1 MKLNDLLLLSACCF
15 NLFSFAQPANNNCAN
30 AERLCPNVV
39 LSGTTTGATA
49 DGGIGGTDY
58 EACGFVYSTVWYMFT
73 TNSAGGTVSID
84 FTNLV
89 FNPDVTMGQQ
99 IEAMI
104 INAPTPC
111 FSSTYGL
118 YSICLDGST
127 DFSIT
132 SSLALNPNTT
142 YYVQVNGTNLGV
154 GVTQPAQCDFDITIS
169 GPAIDKT
176 PPIASISATNTVLC
190 FGDVESVDA
199 TVANCADTS
208 SFAWYFNNALLSSGT
223 SSTYNAGTLSG
234 TGYLKLIVSCDL
246 ICTVTDTTDSI
257 YFDVTPIAANAGA
270 DKFIGAGGQAN
281 ILGSGSVGTVSWT
294 PGTTLTNAA
303 LFTPIATPS
312 ETTTYFLTV
321 TNGTC
326 TATDS
331 MNVFVGEI
339 ITIYSS
345 FTPNGDDIND
355 KWIIRN
361 SDQFDNIEIWIYDRS
376 GQQVF
381 HTTNYSTQD
390 KWWDGTLKETGNPLP
405 ASTYFYVID
414 LKEGDDPIY
423 KGSVTIIR

>member
-15 NLFSFAQPANNNCAN
+15 NLFSFAQPTNNDCAN

-49 DGGIGGTDY
+49 NVATDY
-58 EACGFVYSTVWYMFT
+58 DYCNPSTATIWYMFT
-73 TNSAGGTVSID
+73 TNSAGGNVTID
-84 FTNLV
+84 VTNLT
-89 FNPDVTMGQQ
+89 FNPDPTMGQQ
-99 IEAMI
+99 IEGLI
-104 INAPTPC
+104 ITTSAPCSTPGYGPYSAC
-111 FSSTYGL
+111 VSASTSFSVISAVA
-118 YSICLDGST
+118 LD
-127 DFSIT
+127 
-132 SSLALNPNTT
+132 PNTT
-142 YYVQVNGTNLGV
+142 YYFQINATNVGV
-154 GVTQPAQCDFDITIS
+154 GVTQSAQCDFDITIS

-176 PPIASISATNTVLC
+176 PPVASISATNTVLC
-190 FGDVESVDA
+190 FGDSEIVDA
-199 TVANCADTS
+199 TVGNCADTS
-208 SFAWYFNNALLSSGT
+208 SFAWYFNNALLSSGAA
-223 SSTYNAGTLSG
+223 STYDAGTLPG
-234 TGYLKLIVSCDL
+234 AGYLKLIVSCDL

-257 YFDVTPIAANAGA
+257 YFDVTPIAADAGA

-281 ILGSGSVGTVSWT
+281 IDGSGSAGTVSWT
-294 PGTTLTNAA
+294 PGTTLTNASS
-303 LFTPIATPS
+303 FTPIATPS

-326 TATDS
+326 TASDS

-376 GQQVF
+376 GQEVF
-381 HTTNYSTQD
+381 HTTNYSTPD

-414 LKEGDDPIY
+414 LKEGEDPIY

>member
-30 AERLCPNVV
+30 AERLCSNVV
-39 LSGTTTGATA
+39 LGGTTTGATA
-49 DGGIGGTDY
+49 NAGTDY
-58 EACGFVYSTVWYMFT
+58 DFCYTSSSTVWYMFT
-73 TNSAGGTVSID
+73 TNSAGGNVTID

-99 IEAMI
+99 LESMLILAT
-104 INAPTPC
+104 TPC
-111 FSSTYGL
+111 SVPSYFP
-118 YSICLDGST
+118 YSACGTGAT
-127 DFSIT
+127 DYSIT
-132 SSLALNPNTT
+132 STVALAANTT

-154 GVTQPAQCDFDITIS
+154 GVTQSAQCDFDITIS

-176 PPIASISATNTVLC
+176 PPLASISATNTVLC
-190 FGDVESVDA
+190 FGDSEIVDA
-199 TVANCADTS
+199 TVTNCADTS
-208 SFAWYFNNALLSSGT
+208 SFAWYFNNVLLSSGT
-223 SSTYNAGTLSG
+223 SNTYDAGTLPG

-246 ICTVTDTTDSI
+246 ICTVKDTTDSI
-257 YFDVTPIAANAGA
+257 YFEVTPIDADAGA

-281 ILGSGSVGTVSWT
+281 IDGSGSAGTVSWT

-303 LFTPIATPS
+303 IFTPIATPS

-321 TNGTC
+321 TNGSC

>member
-15 NLFSFAQPANNNCAN
+15 SLSTFAQPTNNDCVS
-30 AERLCPNVV
+30 AERLCPNVI
-39 LSGTTTGATA
+39 LSGTTIAATTDA
-49 DGGIGGTDY
+49 STDY
-58 EACGFVYSTVWYMFT
+58 NFCYTPSATIWYMFT
-73 TNSAGGTVSID
+73 TNSAGGNVTID

-99 IEAMI
+99 LEALLI
-104 INAPTPC
+104 SATTPC
-111 FSSTYGL
+111 SIPSYIPSSACGN
-118 YSICLDGST
+118 GAAN
-127 DFSIT
+127 FSIT
-132 SSLALNPNTT
+132 SAIALDPNTT
-142 YYVQVNGTNLGV
+142 YYVQVNGTNVGV
-154 GVTQPAQCDFDITIS
+154 GVTQSAQCDFDITIS

-176 PPIASISATNTVLC
+176 PPIASISAVNTVLC
-190 FGDVESVDA
+190 FGDVEIVDA

-208 SFAWYFNNALLSSGT
+208 SFAWYFNNVLLTSGAA
-223 SSTYNAGTLSG
+223 STYDAGTLPGS
-234 TGYLKLIVSCDL
+234 GYLKLIISCDL

-257 YFDVTPIAANAGA
+257 YFDVTPISANAGP
-270 DKFIGAGGQAN
+270 DKFIGLGGQTN
-281 ILGSGSVGTVSWT
+281 IDGSGSAGTYSWA
-294 PGTTLTNAA
+294 PGTTLTDPTS
-303 LFTPIATPS
+303 LTPIATPTIS
-312 ETTTYFLTV
+312 TTYFLTV
-321 TNGTC
+321 TNGAC

-345 FTPNGDDIND
+345 FTPNGDNIND

-376 GQQVF
+376 GQEVF

-390 KWWDGTLKETGNPLP
+390 KWWDGTLKETGKPLP

-414 LKEGDDPIY
+414 LKEGEDPIY